1 MKFGSIF
8 SRFARD
14 NDASRTQGSA
24 ARLARR
30 KRMRGQGVT
39 AAVES
44 LEDRRLLAFQYVGFT
59 HTNDTPHNKD
69 QAYMYNFEIF
79 NDKTNPSDSAT
90 MYVRNVA
97 LTNELQF
104 DSGTSFSALPFY
116 GSGTGFTNW
125 GTQLPPVGGNPGAN
139 FVGPIALA
147 RQATVGPVMWNAD
160 ASAPGELFHL
170 SKLRVFAAPGTVD
183 PTFILNVGDSMPLA
197 IEVDFS
203 QAVGKS
209 TIIIRSDASEA
220 YPAAAPVNLLPDNGG
235 GYSLLASEVY
245 VQAPMTSRFEN
256 HANILAADKLVRIE
270 NNFTGPLFGR
280 VANGNFQVIAGASID
295 GVSGRSVEIFTG
307 AGVPPNYGPFFQY
320 GYGGNGGDILID
332 GQIKN
337 TGYVNLQTNSVNP
350 RNILTGPSGLISGS
364 ASITLNN
371 AGADGGTINVRTA
384 NFSQHNIFAGSN
396 SGPAADIAINVNQVQ
411 GNLTI
416 NALPASRATIAL
428 TASEP
433 GRQVI
438 TNSNFDT
445 IGGLSL
451 AASTLNINRP
461 ISTEKGD
468 LTLTGN
474 SVTIG
479 SNVSA
484 GTVGVGNLNV
494 TATAGDIA
502 VTSAAVVKASG
513 DSINLTASGNIASQA
528 RLEATNLKLTAG
540 GSINTLTR
548 ADTVT
553 ATSGGSMTL
562 ADDDAITLTNLA
574 TTGNGSITVTAK
586 GLLDAVNVV
595 TAGTGDIS
603 LTTSAAGLI
612 ARDLKTTNGTIRL
625 RAQDGD
631 INAVGDVFVNDAN
644 PASPTQDFILTA
656 DNGNVIM
663 SPDATFTVA
672 DQLSFSAPLGRVLT
686 PGKITGVTVTN
697 PGSGYVTPPTVTFS
711 AGSGAVVTPT
721 AGDGKV
727 TFVKVLSGGSGY
739 VTAPQVVFDNAG
751 TGGSGVVATAQ
762 LTAGVVTGIT
772 ISNGGLNYKTAPKI
786 SFVGGG
792 GSGADA
798 VASVN
803 GLTALAVTNG
813 GAGYQVPPAVVIS
826 SGDGGSTGTVTVN
839 AQGAIQSINVAQGGT
854 AFTAPPAVQIT
865 DSSGSGFGASAVA
878 NLTGG
883 VTNGA
888 VATGGSKYPGSTT
901 TTVTGTGT
909 GATGQALLGLTN
921 ASLGAISNTDSG
933 YVPGDL
939 LTVVA
944 GTGAQIKVTA
954 VNGSGGVTAVAV
966 VEGGLNYLPGDV
978 LYLSDATL
986 GAQGLR
992 LTVKTVSTGGVITA
1006 FEPVITAAGSGFNT
1020 TSTLRH
1026 VGGTGGVLRVDGTT
1040 IINFIQVI
1048 DGGFGYTTAPTVT
1061 ISGVDG
1067 LGSGATAT
1075 AYLIGSKVGYVVV
1088 TNPGSGYTHGATV
1101 KFTGGNPL
1109 PGFEALGTV
1118 FTSTNVTG
1126 LSVDRPGS
1134 GYTTRP
1140 TGVTGGSGSGMQVA
1154 FNDQNYTVV
1163 GYRAIE
1169 SGTNYTGTP
1178 TVSLSSPNAGGTTA
1192 AITAGVEQVVG
1203 SITVTNPGTAYNP
1216 ATTTISLV
1224 PVASGGGAT
1233 ASPVTVNGIGAIT
1246 RVNLA
1251 TPGKGY
1257 VAPPT
1262 VSIVDRSGSGSGAV
1276 ATATTALGVTGIT
1289 FSSAGVGYNSAPTV
1303 TIAGVGGVGSGAE
1316 AVATI
1321 TNGFVTGITITKPG
1335 SGYVNGATVSFTGG
1349 GASQQAAAT
1358 ATTSFVV
1365 TGVTITSSGSGYNP
1379 STTDVILNPVGSGAT
1394 GVANMS
1400 GGAVTSIRITDNGS
1414 GFSSTTPPTVTLIP
1428 FGSGALATSTLSG
1441 GSVNG
1446 VTVTNPGVNYAVP
1459 PVVTFSPA
1467 PGGGTTATGVATVG
1481 NVAQLSAKR
1490 LDWTALEQPL
1500 DALLAQFSIAGIT
1513 LTGAGD
1519 LTINRPSSDLTLD
1532 KAVTKDGSVFVTAQK
1547 LTVNG
1552 PITAG
1557 DFNSTRTE
1565 TVSLVATGSDLIINS
1580 PVTAPAAVSLQ
1591 ADAGSIIGAPSGLV
1605 TTKNLAISALNSAT
1619 VTTKVET
1626 VSGRVNGAGAA
1637 ITINESDDL
1646 VVGTPTK
1653 SLSANNGSITVNAGG
1668 AISVYVADAGPN
1680 GSVTLAAG
1688 SNLTEAVVG
1697 NGAEVIAASANLS
1710 SKSGRVDLDTQV
1722 TSLSAS
1728 AIASTIDIDNI
1739 GTLPLTL
1746 QNVSAANNV
1755 RITTTSA
1762 MTVKSVSSSANNV
1775 TLTTLTPLGT
1785 TATNSIFVD
1794 TVSAPKGVVTLTATG
1809 DVLSSDPTGTA
1820 PNVLATTA
1828 RVSAVSKA
1836 DGIISLRTAIGTL
1849 GAQANGD
1856 ITISELDSITLGE
1869 PTGPAGFQS
1878 VLSTTGNVKVTA
1890 GGTISAT
1897 DVQATASKMG
1907 VTLTSTGGGVQ
1918 LGSVVTNVLNGLVTV
1933 TANQSITDG
1942 DTKLDVTAKNLVIT
1956 SQTGSIGAVDDPI
1969 ELSVAT
1975 VTASAPGSIYFGND
1989 QALSITSITGG
2000 TVGISANGGITQT
2013 GVINAASLA
2022 VTGNGAAIVLDS
2034 QANTLGAFGATN
2046 PASANGP
2053 GSVVVKDTSGSL
2065 DMLKSDVGSMVIT
2078 AAGPVTQSGA
2088 IRAPRLTVQGNFK
2101 DAISLDTQPN
2111 AIGTF
2116 AASNGSGGVGIKDAE
2131 GALDIAFIQGGPVN
2145 IVVGGPLTQSGFINA
2160 TALTVTGNGSAITLD
2175 TQTNKVDSFGAVNPS
2190 GSVVFQDASGG
2201 LVLTKS
2207 NAALLWIKAAGAV
2220 TQSAPIVASN
2230 LTVQGTGVD
2239 PITLDT
2245 QDNELGSVAIANGL
2259 VAPVSIK
2266 DTIGDLNVA
2275 FIDGGPVTIT
2285 VAGGL
2290 TQSSAIQST
2299 DLIVNGAGNGPIT
2312 LTNAGNKA
2320 NTFKASNGTAD
2331 ITYNDSAGD
2340 LVLAGLDGGKL
2351 AITAVGDITQTAP
2364 LTGSTLNAVSTT
2376 GGVKLTNQ
2384 LNDVDTVT
2392 GTALKD
2398 FVYTNFGTFAA
2409 GPITASG
2416 TNSNIVL
2423 SSVAGDVNVVGNLT
2437 ATNLVTL
2444 DATNGTFVLVPPSV
2458 ISAQVLS
2465 YNTLTPPTYNP
2476 ANVPDTIAVDGNLT
2490 INKPGQAVTFGN
2502 FASTGTIKIT
2512 ADSITVNGPLV
2523 TTGTKQLI
2531 QLTALTGAVTFVG
2544 TGSAENAPALGG
2556 TTSVT
2561 AAGAITGGT
2570 TDPLSGETLT
2580 LSSGAAITLPGV
2592 LSAKT
2597 LTATS
2602 TGGAIAL
2609 ANAKNDFDTASVT
2622 NGTRAVTLTDVD
2634 DLSIAG
2640 ITGGAVVLSVGDHLT
2655 QTGAIVA
2662 TSLTATSTT
2671 KNFGNM
2677 ILFNANNDVGTL
2689 TIDNGPRVV
2698 NFTDKNGVIIG
2709 GMKAGDLTLS
2719 TAGEMT
2725 QTGPIVVTGPTTI
2738 TNTAGAIT
2746 LANNGNDFTSL
2757 KVSNGTRNVT
2767 IVDKNDIAIAGVT
2780 AGQFTLATVGAV
2792 TQTAPIT
2799 ASGIAVATVAGAV
2812 TLTNAGNDVSSLQ
2825 ITSGTQPASYTD
2837 KNAVGLSTIAAG
2849 AFTLRAGGAI
2859 TQTQAATTSSFD
2871 VATTLGGVTLGN
2883 TGNSLGT
2890 LSANLSAAGAPLT
2903 VVNNGLLKIAQV
2915 STQGQISISTLN
2927 GGNVNIGP
2935 AGTPAP
2941 TIQTPSTIN
2950 FSGVTGGIVMANGGT
2965 MVAPGGVTV
2974 PTGKKIQWTLTSSAN
2989 SGTGSLRDTLQS
3001 INSLKAP
3008 AQVTYSAP
3016 ATINLSSALPTVT
3029 VPLSVVGKGN
3039 LTLNGSAA
3047 GAGANG
3053 LAFSSTAKGSAV
3065 SGVTFQN
3072 FGGAGLNLTDAAGTT
3087 VSAISVSNSA
3097 IGLRATGALASTV
3110 ITGSTFIGNVQGA
3123 YLAGTGITFGLAG
3136 QGNVLTGNASTT
3148 AGIYITGVST
3158 GTIVQG
3164 NAVSQAANGISIN
3177 SATGVTVGGA
3187 AAGQFNTVAYAT
3199 TGVFATGAC
3208 SGSSVIKTAF
3218 GANVTTKYNTA
3229 GARGLNVV
3237 Q

>member
-8 SRFARD
+8 SRFARN

-30 KRMRGQGVT
+30 KRMRGQDVV

-59 HTNDTPHNKD
+59 HTNDGPHNKD

-97 LTNELQF
+97 NSNELQF
-104 DSGTSFSALPFY
+104 DTGTTFSGLPYFST
-116 GSGTGFTNW
+116 GTQFHNW
-125 GTQLPPVGGNPGAN
+125 GTSLPSVGGIPSQNW
-139 FVGPIALA
+139 VGPISLA
-147 RQATVGPVMWNAD
+147 RQATVQATWNNTD
-160 ASAPGELFHL
+160 QPEPFHL
-170 SKLRVFAAPGTVD
+170 AKLRVSAAPGTVD

-197 IEVDFS
+197 MEIDFS
-203 QAVGKS
+203 QAVGTGK
-209 TIIIRSDASEA
+209 IIIRSNAAEA
-220 YPAAAPVNLLPDNGG
+220 YPDAAPVQLLPNGG
-235 GYSLLASEVY
+235 GGYNLLGTQIF
-245 VQAPMTSRFEN
+245 VQATMTSKHGN
-256 HANILAADKLVRIE
+256 TLAAESLVQIE
-270 NNFTGPLFGR
+270 NQITGPMNGR
-280 VANGNFQVIAGASID
+280 VANGDFKVIAGASIAANGG
-295 GVSGRSVEIFTG
+295 GVQIFTG
-307 AGVPPNYGPFFQY
+307 GGVPQNSTPYQTY
-320 GYGGNGGDILID
+320 GYGANGGDILID
-332 GQIKN
+332 GQIAGTN
-337 TGYVNLQTNSVNP
+337 FVNLQVNSTNP
-350 RNILTGPSGLISGS
+350 HNILTGASGLISGS
-364 ASITLNN
+364 QSITLNN
-371 AGADGGTINVRTA
+371 AAADGGTINVRTA
-384 NFSQHNIFAGSN
+384 GFAQHNIFAGTN
-396 SGPAADIAINVNQVQ
+396 VGPAADIAINIDQTQ
-411 GNLTI
+411 GDLTI
-416 NALPASRATIAL
+416 NALPASKATISL
-428 TASEP
+428 KASEP

-461 ISTEKGD
+461 ISTQKGD

-484 GTVGVGNLNV
+484 GTVGIGNLNV

-548 ADTVT
+548 TDAVT
-553 ATSGGSMTL
+553 AKAGGSIVL
-562 ADDDAITLTNLA
+562 ADDDAITLTDLA
-574 TTGNGSITVTAK
+574 TAGNGSITVTAK

-612 ARDLKTTNGTIRL
+612 ARDLTTSNGTIRL

-644 PASPTQDFILTA
+644 PANPTQDFILTA
-656 DNGNVIM
+656 DTGNVIM

-697 PGSGYVTPPTVTFS
+697 PGSGYVSPPTVSFS
-711 AGSGAVVTPT
+711 AGSGAQVTPT

-727 TFVKVLSGGSGY
+727 TFVKVLSGGAGY

-762 LTAGVVTGIT
+762 VSAGKVTGIT
-772 ISNGGLNYKTAPKI
+772 ISNGGVNYKTAPKI

-798 VASVN
+798 VASVS
-803 GLTALAVTNG
+803 GLTALSVTNG
-813 GAGYQVPPAVVIS
+813 GSGYQVPPAVVIS
-826 SGDGGSTGTVTVN
+826 SGDGAATGAVSVN
-839 AQGAIQSINVAQGGT
+839 ATGAIQGINVAQGGT
-854 AFTAPPAVQIT
+854 AYTAAPLVQIT

-883 VTNGA
+883 VTNGL
-888 VATGGSKYPGSTT
+888 VTSGGSKYPGSTT
-901 TTVTGTGT
+901 ATLSGGGGS
-909 GATGQALLGLTN
+909 GATAQPLLGLTN
-921 ASLGAISNTDSG
+921 GSLGTISNTNSG

-944 GTGAQIKVTA
+944 GTGAEVKVTGIS
-954 VNGSGGVTAVAV
+954 GSGVVTGLAV
-966 VEGGLNYLPGDV
+966 VRGGGNYLPGDR

-986 GAQGLR
+986 GATGL
-992 LTVKTVSTGGVITA
+992 VANVDTVSTDGVITA
-1006 FEPVITAAGSGFNT
+1006 VSVVSGGTGFNT
-1020 TSTLRH
+1020 SSTLNH
-1026 VGGTGGVLRVDGTT
+1026 VGGQGGILRVDGDT
-1040 IINFIQVI
+1040 IVNFVRLDYDGFYTSAPTATI
-1048 DGGFGYTTAPTVT
+1048 DGVNGH
-1061 ISGVDG
+1061 
-1067 LGSGATAT
+1067 GSGATAQVIWDST
-1075 AYLIGSKVGYVVV
+1075 LLRVLGVRV
-1088 TNPGSGYTHGATV
+1088 TNGGTGYTQGATIT
-1101 KFTGGNPL
+1101 FSGG
-1109 PGFEALGTV
+1109 GSFAIQARGTV
-1118 FTSTNVTG
+1118 YTATNVTG
-1126 LSVDRPGS
+1126 VTLFDPGS

-1203 SITVTNPGTAYNP
+1203 SITVGNRGTAYNP

-1233 ASPVTVNGIGAIT
+1233 AAPVTVNGIGAIT

-1289 FSSAGVGYNSAPTV
+1289 FSSAGFGYSSAPTV
-1303 TIAGVGGVGSGAE
+1303 TIAGVGGAGSGAE

-1365 TGVTITSSGSGYNP
+1365 TGVTVTSSGSGYNP

-1400 GGAVTSIRITDNGS
+1400 GGVVTSIRITDNGS
-1414 GFSSTTPPTVTLIP
+1414 GYSSTTPPTISLIP

-1481 NVAQLSAKR
+1481 GVAQLSAKR

-1580 PVTAPAAVSLQ
+1580 PVTAPAAVTLQ
-1591 ADAGSIIGAPSGLV
+1591 ADAGSIIGAPAGLV
-1605 TTKNLAISALNSAT
+1605 TTKNLAISALNGAT

-1646 VVGTPTK
+1646 VVGTPTT

-1668 AISVYVADAGPN
+1668 AMSVYVADAGPN

-1746 QNVSAANNV
+1746 QNVAAANNV
-1755 RITTTSA
+1755 RITTSSA
-1762 MTVKSVSSSANNV
+1762 MTAKSVSSSANNV

-1856 ITISELDSITLGE
+1856 ITIVELDSITLGE
-1869 PTGPAGFQS
+1869 PTGPTGFQS
-1878 VLSTTGNVKVTA
+1878 VLSTAGNVKVTA

-1897 DVQATASKMG
+1897 DVQATTSKMG
-1907 VTLTSTGGGVQ
+1907 ITLTSTGGGVQ

-1969 ELSVAT
+1969 ELHVAT

-2065 DMLKSDVGSMVIT
+2065 DMLTSDVGSMVIT

-2145 IVVGGPLTQSGFINA
+2145 IVAGGPLTQSGFINA
-2160 TALTVTGNGSAITLD
+2160 TALTVTGNGSPITLD
-2175 TQTNKVDSFGAVNPS
+2175 TQTNKVDSFGAVNPG

-2207 NAALLWIKAAGAV
+2207 NAGLLWIKAAGAV
-2220 TQSAPIVASN
+2220 TQSAPIAAAN

-2266 DTIGDLNVA
+2266 DTVGDLNVA
-2275 FIDGGPVTIT
+2275 FIDGGPVTLT

-2290 TQSSAIQST
+2290 FQSGYIHAT
-2299 DLIVNGAGNGPIT
+2299 DLVVNGAGNGPIA
-2312 LTNAGNKA
+2312 LTNAGNTA

-2465 YNTLTPPTYNP
+2465 YNTLTTPTYNP

-2523 TTGTKQLI
+2523 TTGTKQSI

-2544 TGSAENAPALGG
+2544 TGSAENAPVLGG

-2812 TLTNAGNDVSSLQ
+2812 TLTNAGNDVGSLQ

-2837 KNAVGLSTIAAG
+2837 KNAVSLSTIAAG

-2883 TGNSLGT
+2883 AGNSLGT

-2915 STQGQISISTLN
+2915 STQGQIAISTLN

-2941 TIQTPSTIN
+2941 TLQTPSTVN

-2989 SGTGSLRDTLQS
+2989 SGAGSLRDTLQS

-3008 AQVTYSAP
+3008 AQITYNAP
-3016 ATINLSSALPTVT
+3016 ATINLTSALPTVA

-3047 GAGANG
+3047 GAGVNG

-3164 NAVSQAANGISIN
+3164 NAVSQATSGISIV
-3177 SATGVTVGGA
+3177 SATGATVGGTG
-3187 AAGQFNTVAYAT
+3187 AGQFNSVAYAT
-3199 TGVFATGAC
+3199 NGVFGTGTC
-3208 SGSSVIKTAF
+3208 TSSSVIKTAF
-3218 GANVTTKYNTA
+3218 GANVTKTYNTA

-3237 Q
+3237 P

>member
-8 SRFARD
+8 NRFARD
-14 NDASRTQGSA
+14 LDASRTAGRA

-30 KRMRGQGVT
+30 KRLRGQDVV

-79 NDKTNPSDSAT
+79 NDKANPSDSAT

-97 LTNELQF
+97 NTNELQF
-104 DSGTSFSALPFY
+104 DTGTTFSGLPYFN
-116 GSGTGFTNW
+116 T
-125 GTQLPPVGGNPGAN
+125 GTQLPFHNWGTSLPSVGGIPSQNW
-139 FVGPIALA
+139 VGPISLA
-147 RQATVGPVMWNAD
+147 RQATVSATWNNTD
-160 ASAPGELFHL
+160 APEPFHL
-170 SKLRVFAAPGTVD
+170 SKIRVTAAPGTVD

-197 IEVDFS
+197 MEIDFS
-203 QAVGKS
+203 QAIGIG
-209 TIIIRSDASEA
+209 TIIIRSNAAEA
-220 YPAAAPVNLLPDNGG
+220 YSDAAPVGLLPNGGG
-235 GYSLLASEVY
+235 GYSLLSTEIY
-245 VQAPMTSRFEN
+245 VQATMTSKHQN
-256 HANILAADKLVRIE
+256 LLAAEHFVQIE
-270 NNFTGPLFGR
+270 NQISGPFFGR
-280 VANGNFQVIAGASID
+280 VADGDFKVIAGASIVANG
-295 GVSGRSVEIFTG
+295 GVQIITG
-307 AGVPPNYGPFFQY
+307 GGVPQNSFSYQTY
-320 GYGGNGGDILID
+320 GYGANGGDILID
-332 GQIKN
+332 GQITN
-337 TGYVNLQTNSVNP
+337 ASFVNLQVNSTNP
-350 RNILTGPSGLISGS
+350 HNILTGASGLISGS
-364 ASITLNN
+364 QSITLNN
-371 AGADGGTINVRTA
+371 AAADGGTINVRTA
-384 NFSQHNIFAGSN
+384 GFAQHNIFAGTN
-396 SGPAADIAINVNQVQ
+396 VGPAADIAINVIQRQ
-411 GNLTI
+411 GDLTI
-416 NALPASRATIAL
+416 NALPASKATISL
-428 TASEP
+428 TASESD
-433 GRQVI
+433 RQVI

-484 GTVGVGNLNV
+484 GTTGIGNLNV

-502 VTSAAVVKASG
+502 VTSAAVVKAAG
-513 DSINLTASGNIASQA
+513 DSINLTASGNILSQA
-528 RLEATNLKLTAG
+528 RLEATNLKLAAG

-548 ADTVT
+548 TDTVT
-553 ATSGGSMTL
+553 ATSGGPITL
-562 ADDDAITLTNLA
+562 TDDDAIVLTNLA

-586 GLLDAVNVV
+586 GLLDAVNVA
-595 TAGTGDIS
+595 TAGSGDIT

-644 PASPTQDFILTA
+644 PANPTQDFILTA

-697 PGSGYVTPPTVTFS
+697 PGSGYVSPPAVTFS

-762 LTAGVVTGIT
+762 ISAGRVTGIT
-772 ISNGGLNYKTAPKI
+772 ISNGGVNYKIAPKI

-798 VASVN
+798 VASVS
-803 GLTALAVTNG
+803 GLTALSVTSG
-813 GAGYQVPPAVVIS
+813 GSGYQVPPTVVIS
-826 SGDGGSTGTVTVN
+826 SGDGGATGAVSVNST
-839 AQGAIQSINVAQGGT
+839 GAIQGINVAQGGT
-854 AFTAPPAVQIT
+854 AYTAAPLVQIT

-883 VTNGA
+883 VTNGL
-888 VATGGSKYPGSTT
+888 VTSGGSKYPGSTT
-901 TTVTGTGT
+901 ATLSGGGGT
-909 GATGQALLGLTN
+909 GATAQPLLGLTN
-921 ASLGAISNTDSG
+921 GSLGTISNTNSG

-944 GTGAQIKVTA
+944 GTGAEVKVT
-954 VNGSGGVTAVAV
+954 GTSGAGIVTGLAV
-966 VEGGLNYLPGDV
+966 VRGGSNYLPGDR

-986 GAQGLR
+986 GATGL
-992 LTVKTVSTGGVITA
+992 VANVDTVSTDGVITA
-1006 FEPVITAAGSGFNT
+1006 VSVVSGGTGFNT
-1020 TSTLRH
+1020 TSTLNH
-1026 VGGTGGVLRVDGTT
+1026 VGGQGGILRVDGDT
-1040 IINFIQVI
+1040 VVRLVRM
-1048 DGGFGYTTAPTVT
+1048 DYSGFYTSAPTAT
-1061 ISGVDG
+1061 ITGVNG
-1067 LGSGATAT
+1067 LGSGATVQVLWDST
-1075 AYLIGSKVGYVVV
+1075 LLQVLGVRVL
-1088 TNPGSGYTHGATV
+1088 TTGSGYSQGATIT
-1101 KFTGGNPL
+1101 FSGGGAPT
-1109 PGFEALGTV
+1109 PGFQARATV
-1118 FTSTNVTG
+1118 YTSTNVTG
-1126 LSVDRPGS
+1126 VTVFDPGS

-1140 TGVTGGSGSGMQVA
+1140 TGVTGGSGNAMQVA

-1169 SGTNYTGTP
+1169 SGKDYFAAP
-1178 TVSLSSPNAGGTTA
+1178 TVSLSPPNASGTTA
-1192 AITAGVEQVVG
+1192 SITASVEQVVG
-1203 SITVTNPGTAYNP
+1203 SISITNPGAAYNP
-1216 ATTTISLV
+1216 ATTTIALV

-1233 ASPVTVNGIGAIT
+1233 AAPVTVNGIGAIT
-1246 RVNLA
+1246 RINLA

-1289 FSSAGVGYNSAPTV
+1289 FSSAGVGYSSTPTV

-1316 AVATI
+1316 AIATI

-1365 TGVTITSSGSGYNP
+1365 TGVTLTSSGSGYNP

-1428 FGSGALATSTLSG
+1428 FGSGALATSTILG

-1481 NVAQLSAKR
+1481 GVAQLSAKR

-1500 DALLAQFSIAGIT
+1500 DALLAQFSIVGIT

-1565 TVSLVATGSDLIINS
+1565 TVSLTATGSDLIINS
-1580 PVTAPAAVSLQ
+1580 PVTAPAAVTLQ
-1591 ADAGSIIGAPSGLV
+1591 ADAGSIIGAPAGLV
-1605 TTKNLAISALNSAT
+1605 TTKNLAISALNGAT

-1626 VSGRVNGAGAA
+1626 VSGRVSGAGAA

-1646 VVGTPTK
+1646 VVGTPTT

-1668 AISVYVADAGPN
+1668 AMSVYVADAGPN

-1697 NGAEVIAASANLS
+1697 SGAEVIAASANLS

-1728 AIASTIDIDNI
+1728 APSSTIDIDNI

-1746 QNVSAANNV
+1746 QNVTAANNV
-1755 RITTTSA
+1755 RVTTTSA
-1762 MTVKSVSSSANNV
+1762 MTVKSVSSTANNV
-1775 TLTTLTPLGT
+1775 NLTTLTPLGT
-1785 TATNSIFVD
+1785 TATNTIFVD

-1809 DVLSSDPTGTA
+1809 DVLSADPAGTA

-1828 RVSAVSKA
+1828 RVSAISKA
-1836 DGIISLRTAIGTL
+1836 DGIINLRTAIGTL

-1856 ITISELDSITLGE
+1856 ITISEIDSITLGE
-1869 PTGPAGFQS
+1869 PTGPVGFQS
-1878 VLSTTGNVKVTA
+1878 VLSSAGNVKVTA
-1890 GGTISAT
+1890 GSTISAT

-1907 VTLTSTGGGVQ
+1907 ITLTSTGGGVQ
-1918 LGSVVTNVLNGLVTV
+1918 LGSVVTSVLNGLVTV
-1933 TANQSITDG
+1933 TANKSITDG
-1942 DTKLDVTAKNLVIT
+1942 DTKLDVTAKNVVLT

-1975 VTASAPGSIYFGND
+1975 VTAFAPGSIYFGND
-1989 QALSITSITGG
+1989 QALSIGSINGG
-2000 TVGISANGGITQT
+2000 TVGISANGGITQS
-2013 GVINAASLA
+2013 GVIDAVSLA
-2022 VTGNGAAIVLDS
+2022 VTGNGAAVVLDS
-2034 QANTLGAFGATN
+2034 QANKLGAFGATN
-2046 PASANGP
+2046 LPSPNGP

-2065 DMLKSDVGSMVIT
+2065 DMLASNVGSMVIT

-2088 IRAPRLTVQGNFK
+2088 IRAPRLTVQGNLK
-2101 DAISLDTQPN
+2101 DTIALDTQPN

-2131 GALDIAFIQGGPVN
+2131 GSLDIAFIQGGPVN
-2145 IVVGGPLTQSGFINA
+2145 IVVDGPLTQSGFINA
-2160 TALTVTGNGSAITLD
+2160 TALTVTGNGAAITLD

-2190 GSVVFQDASGG
+2190 GSVVFQDATGG

-2207 NAALLWIKAAGAV
+2207 NASLLWIKAAGAV
-2220 TQSAPIVASN
+2220 TQSAPIAAAN

-2266 DTIGDLNVA
+2266 DTIGDLNIA
-2275 FIDGGPVTIT
+2275 FLDGGPVTLT

-2290 TQSSAIQST
+2290 TQSGAIQST

-2331 ITYNDSAGD
+2331 ITFNDSAGN

-2364 LTGSTLNAVSTT
+2364 LTGTSLNAVSTT
-2376 GGVKLTNQ
+2376 GGVRLTDG

-2392 GTALKD
+2392 GSTLKD

-2423 SSVAGDVNVVGNLT
+2423 SSVVGNVNVVGDLT

-2444 DATNGTFVLVPPSV
+2444 DATNGTFVLVPPAV

-2465 YNTLTPPTYNP
+2465 YNTLTTPTYN
-2476 ANVPDTIAVDGNLT
+2476 AADVPDTIAVDGNLT

-2523 TTGTKQLI
+2523 TTGTKQSI
-2531 QLTALTGAVTFVG
+2531 DLTALTGGVTFVG

-2570 TDPLSGETLT
+2570 TNPLSGETLT
-2580 LSSGAAITLPGV
+2580 LSSGGAITLPGV
-2592 LSAKT
+2592 LTAKT

-2609 ANAKNDFDTASVT
+2609 ANAKNDFDTVTVT
-2622 NGTRAVTLTDVD
+2622 NGTQAVTLTDVD
-2634 DLSIAG
+2634 DLAIAG
-2640 ITGGAVVLSVGDHLT
+2640 ITGGAVALTVGDHLT
-2655 QTGAIVA
+2655 QSGAIVA
-2662 TSLTATSTT
+2662 TSLTANSTT

-2698 NFTDKNGVIIG
+2698 YFTDKNGVVIG

-2719 TAGEMT
+2719 TAGAMT

-2746 LANNGNDFTSL
+2746 LANSGNDFTSL

-2767 IVDKNDIAIAGVT
+2767 VVDKNDIAIAGVT

-2792 TQTAPIT
+2792 SQTAPIT
-2799 ASGIAVATVAGAV
+2799 ASGLAVATHAGAV
-2812 TLTNAGNDVSSLQ
+2812 TLTNAGNDVGSLQ
-2825 ITSGTQPASYTD
+2825 ITSGTSGTQPASYTD
-2837 KNAVGLSTIAAG
+2837 KTGVSLSTIAAG
-2849 AFTLRAGGAI
+2849 AFTLRASGAV
-2859 TQTQAATTSSFD
+2859 TQTQAATTTSFT
-2871 VATTLGGVTLGN
+2871 VIMPVGGVTLGN

-2890 LSANLSAAGAPLT
+2890 LSANLTAAGAPLT
-2903 VVNNGLLKIAQV
+2903 VVNNGILKIAQV
-2915 STQGQISISTLN
+2915 STQGQITISTLN

-2941 TIQTPSTIN
+2941 TLQTTSTVN
-2950 FSGVTGGIVMANGGT
+2950 FTGVSGGIVMANGGT

-2974 PTGKKIQWTLTSSAN
+2974 PTGKKIQWILTSSAN
-2989 SGTGSLRDTLQS
+2989 SGAGSLRDTLQS

-3008 AQVTYSAP
+3008 SQVTYNAP
-3016 ATINLSSALPTVT
+3016 ATINLASPLPTVT
-3029 VPLSVVGKGN
+3029 VPLAVIGKSQ

-3047 GAGANG
+3047 GANANG
-3053 LAFSSTAKGSAV
+3053 LSFSNTAANS
-3065 SGVTFQN
+3065 SINGVTFQN
-3072 FGGAGLNLTDAAGTT
+3072 FSGAGLNLTAAAGTT
-3087 VSAISVSNSA
+3087 VTAINVSNSA

-3110 ITGSTFIGNVQGA
+3110 ITSSTFIGNIQGA
-3123 YLAGTGITFGLAG
+3123 FLSGTGITFGIAG

-3148 AGIYITGVST
+3148 AGIYITGTST
-3158 GTIVQG
+3158 GTTVRG
-3164 NAVSQAANGISIN
+3164 NAVSQATSGISIV
-3177 SATGVTVGGA
+3177 SATGATIGGTGS
-3187 AAGQFNTVAYAT
+3187 GQFNSVAFAT
-3199 TGVFATGAC
+3199 NGVFGTGTC
-3208 SGSSVIKTAF
+3208 TGSSVIKTAF
-3218 GANVTTKYNTA
+3218 GSNVTTKYNTS
-3229 GARGLNVV
+3229 GARGLTIV

>member
-8 SRFARD
+8 NRFSRD
-14 NDASRTQGSA
+14 LDASRTQGSA

-30 KRMRGQGVT
+30 KRLRRQDVV

-59 HTNDTPHNKD
+59 HTNDGPHNKD
-69 QAYMYNFEIF
+69 QAYMYDFEIF

-97 LTNELQF
+97 NTNELQF
-104 DSGTSFSALPFY
+104 DTGTTFSGLPNF
-116 GSGTGFTNW
+116 GSGTTFHNW
-125 GTQLPPVGGNPGAN
+125 GTSLPAVGGIPSQNW
-139 FVGPIALA
+139 VGPISLA
-147 RQATVGPVMWNAD
+147 RQATVSATWNKTD
-160 ASAPGELFHL
+160 QPEPFHL
-170 SKLRVFAAPGTVD
+170 SKIRVTAAPGTVD

-197 IEVDFS
+197 MEIDFS
-203 QAVGKS
+203 QAIGIGK
-209 TIIIRSDASEA
+209 IIIRSNAAEA
-220 YPAAAPVNLLPDNGG
+220 YPDAAPVGLLPNGG
-235 GYSLLASEVY
+235 GGYNLLSTEIY
-245 VQAPMTSRFEN
+245 VQATMTSKHQN
-256 HANILAADKLVRIE
+256 LLAAEHLVQIE
-270 NNFTGPLFGR
+270 NQISGPFFGR
-280 VANGNFQVIAGASID
+280 VADGDFKVIAGASIVAN
-295 GVSGRSVEIFTG
+295 GGIEIITG
-307 AGVPPNYGPFFQY
+307 GGVPQNSISYQTY
-320 GYGGNGGDILID
+320 GYGANGGDILID
-332 GQIKN
+332 GQIIN
-337 TGYVNLQTNSVNP
+337 ASFVNLQVNSTNP
-350 RNILTGPSGLISGS
+350 HNILTGASGLISGS
-364 ASITLNN
+364 QSITLNN
-371 AGADGGTINVRTA
+371 AAADGGTINVRTA
-384 NFSQHNIFAGSN
+384 GFAQHNIFAGTN
-396 SGPAADIAINVNQVQ
+396 VGPAADIAINVNQIQ
-411 GNLTI
+411 GDLTI
-416 NALPASRATIAL
+416 NALPASKATISL
-428 TASEP
+428 TASES

-484 GTVGVGNLNV
+484 GTTGIGNLNV
-494 TATAGDIA
+494 IATAGDIA

-528 RLEATNLKLTAG
+528 RLEATNLKLAAG

-548 ADTVT
+548 TDTVT
-553 ATSGGSMTL
+553 ATSGGPITL
-562 ADDDAITLTNLA
+562 TDDDAITLTNLA

-586 GLLDAVNVV
+586 GLLDAVNVA
-595 TAGTGDIS
+595 TAGSGDIT

-644 PASPTQDFILTA
+644 PANPTQDFILTA

-697 PGSGYVTPPTVTFS
+697 PGSGYVSPPAVTFS

-762 LTAGVVTGIT
+762 VSAGKVTGIT
-772 ISNGGLNYKTAPKI
+772 ISNGGVNYKIAPTI

-798 VASVN
+798 VASVS
-803 GLTALAVTNG
+803 GLTALSVTTG
-813 GAGYQVPPAVVIS
+813 GSGYQVPPTVVIS
-826 SGDGGSTGTVTVN
+826 SGDGGVTGAVSVN
-839 AQGAIQSINVAQGGT
+839 ATGAIQGINVAQGGT
-854 AFTAPPAVQIT
+854 AYTAAPLVQIT

-883 VTNGA
+883 VTNGL
-888 VATGGSKYPGSTT
+888 VTSGGSKYPGSTT
-901 TTVTGTGT
+901 ATLSGGGGT
-909 GATGQALLGLTN
+909 GATAQPLLGLTN
-921 ASLGAISNTDSG
+921 GSLGTISNTNSG

-944 GTGAQIKVTA
+944 GTGAEVKVT
-954 VNGSGGVTAVAV
+954 GISGAGIVTGLAV
-966 VEGGLNYLPGDV
+966 VRGGGNYLPGDR
-978 LYLSDATL
+978 LYLSDTTL
-986 GAQGLR
+986 GATGL
-992 LTVKTVSTGGVITA
+992 VANVDTVSTDGVITA
-1006 FEPVITAAGSGFNT
+1006 VSVVSGGTGFNT
-1020 TSTLRH
+1020 TSTLNH
-1026 VGGTGGVLRVDGTT
+1026 AGGQGGILRVEGDTVVK
-1040 IINFIQVI
+1040 FVRM
-1048 DGGFGYTTAPTVT
+1048 DYYGFYTSAPTAT
-1061 ISGVDG
+1061 ISGVNG
-1067 LGSGATAT
+1067 LGSGATVQVLWDST
-1075 AYLIGSKVGYVVV
+1075 LLQVLGVRVL
-1088 TNPGSGYTHGATV
+1088 TTGSGYSQGATIT
-1101 KFTGGNPL
+1101 FSGGGALN
-1109 PGFEALGTV
+1109 PGFQARATV
-1118 FTSTNVTG
+1118 YTSTNVTG
-1126 LSVDRPGS
+1126 VTVFDPGS

-1140 TGVTGGSGSGMQVA
+1140 TGVTGGSGNAMQVA
-1154 FNDQNYTVV
+1154 FNDQNYSVV

-1169 SGTNYTGTP
+1169 SGKDYSGAP

-1203 SITVTNPGTAYNP
+1203 SITITNPGTAYNP
-1216 ATTTISLV
+1216 ATTTIALV

-1233 ASPVTVNGIGAIT
+1233 AAPVTVNGIGAIS
-1246 RVNLA
+1246 RINLA
-1251 TPGKGY
+1251 APGKGY

-1289 FSSAGVGYNSAPTV
+1289 FSSAGIGYASAPAV
-1303 TIAGVGGVGSGAE
+1303 TIAGVGGLGSGAE
-1316 AVATI
+1316 GFATI

-1358 ATTSFVV
+1358 ATTSYVV
-1365 TGVTITSSGSGYNP
+1365 TGITVTSSGSGYNP
-1379 STTDVILNPVGSGAT
+1379 STTDVTLIPVGTGAT
-1394 GVANMS
+1394 GVANVTA
-1400 GGAVTSIRITDNGS
+1400 GVVTSIRITDNGS
-1414 GFSSTTPPTVTLIP
+1414 GYSSTTPPTVTLIP
-1428 FGSGALATSTLSG
+1428 FGSGALGTSTISA

-1481 NVAQLSAKR
+1481 GVAQLSAKR

-1519 LTINRPSSDLTLD
+1519 LTINRPSSDLTLE

-1547 LTVNG
+1547 LTVTG

-1557 DFNSTRTE
+1557 DFNSSRTE
-1565 TVSLVATGSDLIINS
+1565 TVSLTATGSDLIINA
-1580 PVTAPAAVSLQ
+1580 PVTAPAAVTLQ
-1591 ADAGSIIGAPSGLV
+1591 ADAGSIIGAPAGLV
-1605 TTKNLAISALNSAT
+1605 TTKNLAISALNGAT
-1619 VTTKVET
+1619 VTTKVENVT
-1626 VSGRVNGAGAA
+1626 GRVSGAGAT
-1637 ITINESDDL
+1637 ITINETDDL
-1646 VVGTPTK
+1646 VVGSPTK

-1668 AISVYVADAGPN
+1668 AMSVYVADAGPN

-1697 NGAEVIAASANLS
+1697 AAAEVIAASANLS

-1746 QNVSAANNV
+1746 QSVSAANNV

-1762 MTVKSVSSSANNV
+1762 MTVKSVLSSANNV
-1775 TLTTLTPLGT
+1775 SLTTLTPTGT
-1785 TATNSIFVD
+1785 TATNTIFVD

-1809 DVLSSDPTGTA
+1809 DVLSSDPTGTS

-1828 RVSAVSKA
+1828 RVSAISKA
-1836 DGIISLRTAIGTL
+1836 DGIITLRTAIGTL

-1869 PTGPAGFQS
+1869 PTGPVGFQS
-1878 VLSTTGNVKVTA
+1878 VLSTAGNVRVTA

-1907 VTLTSTGGGVQ
+1907 IILTSTGGGIQ
-1918 LGSVVTNVLNGLVTV
+1918 LGSVVTSALNGLVTV
-1933 TANQSITDG
+1933 TANKSITDG
-1942 DTKLDVTAKNLVIT
+1942 DTKLDVTAKNVVLT
-1956 SQTGSIGAVDDPI
+1956 STTGSIGAVDDPI

-1975 VTASAPGSIYFGND
+1975 VSASAPGSIYFGND
-1989 QALSITSITGG
+1989 QALSIGSITGG

-2013 GVINAASLA
+2013 GVIDVASLA

-2034 QANTLGAFGATN
+2034 QANKLGAFGATN
-2046 PASANGP
+2046 LPSPNGP
-2053 GSVVVKDTSGSL
+2053 GTVVVKDTSGSL
-2065 DMLKSDVGSMVIT
+2065 DILATDVASLVIT

-2088 IRAPRLTVQGNFK
+2088 ISAPKLTITGNGK

-2111 AIGTF
+2111 SIGVFT
-2116 AASNGSGGVGIKDAE
+2116 ASNGTGGVGIKDAV
-2131 GALDIAFIQGGPVN
+2131 GSLDIASIQGGPVN
-2145 IVVGGPLTQSGFINA
+2145 IVVGGPLTQSGGINA
-2160 TALTVTGNGSAITLD
+2160 TALTVTGNGSEIKLD

-2190 GSVVFQDASGG
+2190 GTVIFQDATGG

-2207 NAALLWIKAAGAV
+2207 NAGLLWIKAAGAV
-2220 TQSAPIVASN
+2220 TQSAPIVAAN
-2230 LTVQGTGVD
+2230 LTIQGTAVD

-2245 QDNELGSVAIANGL
+2245 QDNELGTVAIANGL

-2266 DTIGDLNVA
+2266 DTSGDLDVA
-2275 FIDGGPVTIT
+2275 FIDGGPVTLT

-2290 TQSSAIQST
+2290 TQSGYIHAT
-2299 DLIVNGAGNGPIT
+2299 DLVVNGGGSGPIV
-2312 LTNAGNKA
+2312 LTNADNTA
-2320 NTFKASNGTAD
+2320 NTFKATNGTAD
-2331 ITYNDSAGD
+2331 ITYNDSVGN

-2351 AITAVGDITQTAP
+2351 AISAVGTITQTAP
-2364 LTGSTLNAVSTT
+2364 VTGSSLNAVSSA
-2376 GGVKLTNQ
+2376 GGVTLTNG
-2384 LNDVDTVT
+2384 LNDIDTVT
-2392 GTALKD
+2392 GTTVKD

-2416 TNSNIVL
+2416 ANSNIVL
-2423 SSVAGDVNVVGNLT
+2423 TSIAGDINVVDDLT
-2437 ATNLVTL
+2437 ATNLVSL
-2444 DATNGTFVLVPPSV
+2444 NAPNGTFKLQSPAV

-2465 YNTLTPPTYNP
+2465 YSTLTPPSYNP
-2476 ANVPDTIAVDGNLT
+2476 ADVPDTVAIDGNLT

-2502 FASTGTIKIT
+2502 FTSTGTIKIT

-2523 TTGTKQLI
+2523 TIGTKQSI
-2531 QLTALTGAVTFVG
+2531 VLTALTGGVTFVD

-2561 AAGAITGGT
+2561 AAGAITGGV
-2570 TDPLSGETLT
+2570 TDPLSGATLT
-2580 LSSGAAITLPGV
+2580 LASGGATTLPGV
-2592 LSAKT
+2592 LTAGT
-2597 LTATS
+2597 LTASS
-2602 TGGAIAL
+2602 TGGAITL
-2609 ANAKNDFDTASVT
+2609 INAKNDFTTVKVT
-2622 NGTRAVTLTDVD
+2622 NAGRAVSLTDVNA
-2634 DLSIAG
+2634 LSVAG
-2640 ITGGAVVLSVGDHLT
+2640 ITGGAVALTVGDHLT

-2677 ILFNANNDVGTL
+2677 DLVNPGNDVGTL
-2689 TIDNGPRVV
+2689 SIDNGQRQVL
-2698 NFTDKNGVIIG
+2698 FTDKNGVIIG
-2709 GMKAGDLTLS
+2709 GVKAGIFTLT
-2719 TAGEMT
+2719 TAGEIS
-2725 QTGPIVVTGPTTI
+2725 QTGPIVAAGATTI
-2738 TNTAGAIT
+2738 TNSTAGAIT
-2746 LANNGNDFTSL
+2746 LADSGNDFTSI
-2757 KVSNGTRNVT
+2757 KVSNGARNVT
-2767 IVDKNDIAIAGVT
+2767 VVDKNDIAIAGVT

-2792 TQTAPIT
+2792 TQTAAIT
-2799 ASGIAVATVAGAV
+2799 ASGLAVATVSGPV
-2812 TLTNAGNDVSSLQ
+2812 TLTNAGNDVGTLQ
-2825 ITSGTQPASYTD
+2825 ITSSTQPASFTD
-2837 KNAVGLSTIAAG
+2837 KNAVSLSTIAAG
-2849 AFTLRAGGAI
+2849 AFTLRAGGAV
-2859 TQTQAATTSSFD
+2859 TQTQAATTTSFD
-2871 VATTLGGVTLGN
+2871 VATTVGGVTLGN
-2883 TGNSLGT
+2883 AGNSLGT
-2890 LSANLSAAGAPLT
+2890 LSASLSAAGAPLT
-2903 VVNNGLLKIAQV
+2903 VVNSGLLRVAQV
-2915 STQGQISISTLN
+2915 STLGQITISTLN

-2935 AGTPAP
+2935 AGSPAP
-2941 TIQTPSTIN
+2941 TLQTTSTVN
-2950 FSGVTGGIVMANGGT
+2950 FAGVSGGIVMANGGT

-2974 PTGKKIQWTLTSSAN
+2974 PAGKRIQWTLTSSAN
-2989 SGTGSLRDTLQS
+2989 SGAGSLRDTLQS

-3008 AQVTYSAP
+3008 AQVTYNAP
-3016 ATINLSSALPTVT
+3016 ATINLTSALPTVT
-3029 VPLSVVGKGN
+3029 VPLSVVGKSQ
-3039 LTLNGSAA
+3039 LTLDGSAA
-3047 GAGANG
+3047 GAGVNG
-3053 LAFSSTAKGSAV
+3053 LWFSSTAKGSTLN
-3065 SGVTFQN
+3065 GVTFQN
-3072 FGGAGLNLTDAAGTT
+3072 FSGAGVNIVGAAGTT
-3087 VSAISVSNSA
+3087 VTAITVTNSA
-3097 IGLRATGALASTV
+3097 IGLRASGVLASAGVNSLVTSS
-3110 ITGSTFIGNVQGA
+3110 IFIGNVQGA
-3123 YLAGTGITFGLAG
+3123 YLNATGLSFGLTG
-3136 QGNVLTGNASTT
+3136 QGNTLTGNASTT
-3148 AGIYITGVST
+3148 AGIYMTGAAA
-3158 GTIVQG
+3158 GTLVQG
-3164 NAVSQAANGISIN
+3164 NNISQATTGISIN
-3177 SATGVTVGGA
+3177 AVTGALIGGT

-3199 TGVFATGAC
+3199 TGVFGTGTC
-3208 SGSSVIKTAF
+3208 SGSSVVKTAF
-3218 GANVTTKYNTA
+3218 GSAVTTKYNTA
-3229 GARGLNVV
+3229 GARGLSVI

>member
-8 SRFARD
+8 NRFSRD
-14 NDASRTQGSA
+14 LDTSRTQGSA
-24 ARLARR
+24 ARLTRR
-30 KRMRGQGVT
+30 KRMRGQDVV

-59 HTNDTPHNKD
+59 HTNDQPNNKD

-79 NDKTNPSDSAT
+79 NDQTNPSDSAT

-104 DSGTSFSALPFY
+104 DYGTAFSALPFF

-139 FVGPIALA
+139 HVGPISLS
-147 RQATVGPVMWNAD
+147 RQATVGPVVWNPG

-170 SKLRVFAAPGTVD
+170 SKLRVSAAPGTVD

-209 TIIIRSDASEA
+209 TIIIRSDAAEA
-220 YPAAAPVNLLPDNGG
+220 YPAAAPVNLLPNNGG
-235 GYSLLASEVY
+235 GYNLLASEIY
-245 VQAPMTSRFEN
+245 IQAPMTSRSGT
-256 HANILAADKLVRIE
+256 HPNILAADKLVRIE
-270 NNFTGPLFGR
+270 NNFTAPLFGR

-307 AGVPPNYGPFFQY
+307 AGVPPNTNPFFQY
-320 GYGGNGGDILID
+320 GFGGNGGDILID
-332 GQIKN
+332 GQIRN
-337 TGYVNLQTNSVNP
+337 TGFVNLQTNSVNP

-384 NFSQHNIFAGSN
+384 NFAQHNIFAGSN

-445 IGGLSL
+445 VGGLSL

-484 GTVGVGNLNV
+484 GTVGIGNLNV

-553 ATSGGSMTL
+553 ATSGGSITL
-562 ADDDAITLTNLA
+562 ADDDAITLANLA

-586 GLLDAVNVV
+586 GLLDAVNVA
-595 TAGTGDIS
+595 TAGAGDIS

-644 PASPTQDFILTA
+644 PANPTQDFILTA

-672 DQLSFSAPLGRVLT
+672 DQLSFSAPVGRVLT

-697 PGSGYVTPPTVTFS
+697 PGSGYVTPPTVSFS
-711 AGSGAVVTPT
+711 AGTGAQVAPT
-721 AGDGKV
+721 VGDGKV
-727 TFVKVLSGGSGY
+727 TFVKVLNGGSGY

-772 ISNGGLNYKTAPKI
+772 ISNGGLNYKTAPTI

-792 GSGADA
+792 GSGAEA

-803 GLTALAVTNG
+803 GVTALAVTNG
-813 GAGYQVPPAVVIS
+813 GTGYQVPPAVVIS
-826 SGDGGSTGTVTVN
+826 AGDGGSTGTVTVN
-839 AQGAIQSINVAQGGT
+839 ANGAIQGINVAQGGT

-883 VTNGA
+883 VTNG
-888 VATGGSKYPGSTT
+888 VVTTGGSRYPGSTT

-921 ASLGAISNTDSG
+921 ASLGTITNTNSG

-954 VNGSGGVTAVAV
+954 VNGSGGVTAVSV
-966 VEGGLNYLPGDV
+966 VEGGLSYLPGDI
-978 LYLSDATL
+978 LYLSDTTL
-986 GAQGLR
+986 GARGLQ
-992 LTVKTVSTGGVITA
+992 LTVRTVSTGGVITA

-1040 IINFIQVI
+1040 VIDFIDVI

-1061 ISGVDG
+1061 ITGVNG

-1075 AYLIGSKVGYVVV
+1075 AFLNGSRVAFVQL
-1088 TNPGSGYTHGATV
+1088 TNPGSGYVNGATV
-1101 KFTGGNPL
+1101 TFTGGGAF
-1109 PGFEALGTV
+1109 PGFEALGNV

-1126 LSVDRPGS
+1126 ISVDRPGS

-1140 TGVTGGSGSGMQVA
+1140 TGITGGSGSGMQVA

-1169 SGTNYTGTP
+1169 SGKDYTGVP

-1192 AITAGVEQVVG
+1192 AITASVEQVVG

-1233 ASPVTVNGIGAIT
+1233 AAAVTVNGIGAIS
-1246 RVNLA
+1246 RINLA
-1251 TPGKGY
+1251 APGKGY

-1289 FSSAGVGYNSAPTV
+1289 FSSAGVGYTSAPTV

-1321 TNGFVTGITITKPG
+1321 TDGFVTGITITKPG

-1365 TGVTITSSGSGYNP
+1365 TGVTLTSSGSGYNP

-1428 FGSGALATSTLSG
+1428 FGSGALATSTILG

-1481 NVAQLSAKR
+1481 GVAQLSAKR

-1519 LTINRPSSDLTLD
+1519 LTINRPSSDLTLE

-1580 PVTAPAAVSLQ
+1580 PVTAPAAVTLQ
-1591 ADAGSIIGAPSGLV
+1591 ADAGSIIGAPAGLV
-1605 TTKNLAISALNSAT
+1605 TTKNLAISALNGAT

-1646 VVGTPTK
+1646 VVGSPTK

-1668 AISVYVADAGPN
+1668 AMSVYVADAGPN

-1697 NGAEVIAASANLS
+1697 SGAEVIAASANLS

-1746 QNVSAANNV
+1746 QNVTAANNV

-1762 MTVKSVSSSANNV
+1762 MTVKSVTSTANNV
-1775 TLTTLTPLGT
+1775 NLTTLTPLGT
-1785 TATNSIFVD
+1785 TATNTIFVD

-1809 DVLSSDPTGTA
+1809 DVLASDPTATS
-1820 PNVLATTA
+1820 PNVFATTA

-1836 DGIISLRTAIGTL
+1836 DGIITLRTAIGTL

-1869 PTGPAGFQS
+1869 PTGPTGFQS
-1878 VLSTTGNVKVTA
+1878 VLSTNGNVRVTA

-1897 DVQATASKMG
+1897 DVQATTSKMG
-1907 VTLTSTGGGVQ
+1907 VILTSTGGGVQ
-1918 LGSVVTNVLNGLVTV
+1918 LGSVVTNVLNGQVTV
-1933 TANQSITDG
+1933 TANKSITDG
-1942 DTKLDVTAKNLVIT
+1942 DTKLDVTARNVVLT

-1975 VTASAPGSIYFGND
+1975 VTAFAPGSIYVGND
-1989 QALSITSITGG
+1989 QALSIGSINGG
-2000 TVGISANGGITQT
+2000 TVGISANGGITQS
-2013 GVINAASLA
+2013 GVIDAVSLA

-2034 QANTLGAFGATN
+2034 QANKLGAFGATN

-2065 DMLKSDVGSMVIT
+2065 DMLASNVGSMVIT

-2088 IRAPRLTVQGNFK
+2088 IRAPRLTVQGNLK

-2160 TALTVTGNGSAITLD
+2160 TALTVTGNGAAITLD

-2190 GSVVFQDASGG
+2190 GSVVFQDATGG

-2207 NAALLWIKAAGAV
+2207 NAGLLWIKAAGAV
-2220 TQSAPIVASN
+2220 TQSAPIAAAN
-2230 LTVQGTGVD
+2230 LTVQGSGVD

-2245 QDNELGSVAIANGL
+2245 QDNELGSVAVANGL

-2275 FIDGGPVTIT
+2275 FIDGGPVTLT

-2290 TQSSAIQST
+2290 TQSGAIQST

-2331 ITYNDSAGD
+2331 ISFNDSAGN

-2364 LTGSTLNAVSTT
+2364 LTGNSLNAVSTT
-2376 GGVKLTNQ
+2376 GGVLLTDG

-2392 GTALKD
+2392 GTVVKD

-2444 DATNGTFVLVPPSV
+2444 DATNGTFVLVPPAV

-2465 YNTLTPPTYNP
+2465 YNTLTTPTYN
-2476 ANVPDTIAVDGNLT
+2476 AADVPDTIAVDGNLT

-2523 TTGTKQLI
+2523 TTGTNQTI
-2531 QLTALTGAVTFVG
+2531 ELTALTGAVTFVG

-2561 AAGAITGGT
+2561 AAGAITGAT

-2592 LSAKT
+2592 LTAKT

-2609 ANAKNDFDTASVT
+2609 ANAKNDFDTVTVT

-2634 DLSIAG
+2634 DLAIAG
-2640 ITGGAVVLSVGDHLT
+2640 ITGGAVALTVGDHLT
-2655 QTGAIVA
+2655 QSGAIVA
-2662 TSLTATSTT
+2662 TSLTANSTT

-2698 NFTDKNGVIIG
+2698 YFTDKNGVVIG

-2719 TAGEMT
+2719 TAGAMT

-2738 TNTAGAIT
+2738 TNTAGAIN
-2746 LANNGNDFTSL
+2746 LANNNNDFTSL

-2767 IVDKNDIAIAGVT
+2767 IVDKNDISIAGVT

-2799 ASGIAVATVAGAV
+2799 ASGLAVATVAGAV

-2825 ITSGTQPASYTD
+2825 ITSNTLPASYTD
-2837 KNAVGLSTIAAG
+2837 KNAVSLSTIAAG
-2849 AFTLRAGGAI
+2849 AFTLRAGGAV
-2859 TQTQAATTSSFD
+2859 TQTQAATTTSFD

-2883 TGNSLGT
+2883 AGNALGT
-2890 LSANLSAAGAPLT
+2890 LSANLAATGAPLT
-2903 VVNNGLLKIAQV
+2903 VVNNGLLRVAQV
-2915 STQGQISISTLN
+2915 STQGPIAISTLN

-2935 AGTPAP
+2935 PGTPAP
-2941 TIQTPSTIN
+2941 KIQTTSTIN
-2950 FSGVTGGIVMANGGT
+2950 FTGVTGGIVTANGGT
-2965 MVAPGGVTV
+2965 IVAPGGVTV
-2974 PTGKKIQWTLTSSAN
+2974 PTGKRIQWTLTSSAD
-2989 SGTGSLRDTLQS
+2989 SGTGSLRDTLQMV
-3001 INSLKAP
+3001 NSLKAP
-3008 AQVTYSAP
+3008 SQITYTAP
-3016 ATINLSSALPTVT
+3016 ATINLASPLPTVT
-3029 VPLSVVGKGN
+3029 VPLAVIGKSQ

-3053 LAFSSTAKGSAV
+3053 LSFSNTAANS
-3065 SGVTFQN
+3065 SITGVTFQN
-3072 FGGAGLNLTDAAGTT
+3072 FSGAGLNLTGAAGTT
-3087 VSAISVSNSA
+3087 VSAINVSNSA
-3097 IGLRATGALASTV
+3097 IGLRATGALAATV
-3110 ITGSTFIGNVQGA
+3110 ITASTFIGNVQGA
-3123 YLAGTGITFGLAG
+3123 YLAGTGITFGRVG

-3148 AGIYITGVST
+3148 AGIYITGASS

-3164 NAVSQAANGISIN
+3164 NAVSQATSGISIV
-3177 SATGVTVGGA
+3177 SATNATIGGTGS
-3187 AAGQFNTVAYAT
+3187 GQFNSVAFAT
-3199 TGVFATGAC
+3199 TGVFGTGTC
-3208 SGSSVIKTAF
+3208 TGSSVIKTAF
-3218 GANVTTKYNTA
+3218 GSNVTTKYNTS

>member
-8 SRFARD
+8 NRFARD
-14 NDASRTQGSA
+14 LDASRTPGSA

-30 KRMRGQGVT
+30 KRLRGQDVI

-97 LTNELQF
+97 NTNELQF
-104 DSGTSFSALPFY
+104 DTGTTFSGLPYFNT
-116 GSGTGFTNW
+116 GTQFHNW
-125 GTQLPPVGGNPGAN
+125 GTSLPSVGGIPSQNW
-139 FVGPIALA
+139 VGPISLA
-147 RQATVGPVMWNAD
+147 RQATVSATWNKTD
-160 ASAPGELFHL
+160 QPEPFHL
-170 SKLRVFAAPGTVD
+170 SKIRVTAAPGTVD

-197 IEVDFS
+197 MEIDFS
-203 QAVGKS
+203 QAIGIG
-209 TIIIRSDASEA
+209 TIIIRSNAAEA
-220 YPAAAPVNLLPDNGG
+220 YPVAAPVNLLPNGG
-235 GYSLLASEVY
+235 GGYNLLGTEIFVRATMTARYTNLLAAQSL
-245 VQAPMTSRFEN
+245 VQ
-256 HANILAADKLVRIE
+256 IE
-270 NNFTGPLFGR
+270 NQISGPFFGR
-280 VANGNFQVIAGASID
+280 VADGDFKVIAGASIVANG
-295 GVSGRSVEIFTG
+295 GVQIVTG
-307 AGVPPNYGPFFQY
+307 GGVPQNSTSYQTY
-320 GYGGNGGDILID
+320 GYGANGGDILID
-332 GQIKN
+332 GQITN
-337 TGYVNLQTNSVNP
+337 ANFVNLQVNSTNP
-350 RNILTGPSGLISGS
+350 RNILTGASGLISGS
-364 ASITLNN
+364 QSITLNN
-371 AGADGGTINVRTA
+371 AAADGGTINVRTA
-384 NFSQHNIFAGSN
+384 GFAQHNIFAGTN
-396 SGPAADIAINVNQVQ
+396 VGPAADIAINVDQIQ
-411 GNLTI
+411 GDLTI
-416 NALPASRATIAL
+416 NALPASKATIAL
-428 TASEP
+428 KASEP

-484 GTVGVGNLNV
+484 GTTGIGNLNV

-528 RLEATNLKLTAG
+528 RLEATNLKLAAG

-548 ADTVT
+548 SDTVT
-553 ATSGGSMTL
+553 ATSGGSITL
-562 ADDDAITLTNLA
+562 VDDDAITLTNLA

-586 GLLDAVNVV
+586 GLLDAVNVA

-644 PASPTQDFILTA
+644 PANPTQDFILTA

-663 SPDATFTVA
+663 SPNATFTVA

-711 AGSGAVVTPT
+711 AGNGAQVTPT

-762 LTAGVVTGIT
+762 VSAGTVTGIT
-772 ISNGGLNYKTAPKI
+772 ISNGGVNYKIAPKI

-798 VASVN
+798 VASVS
-803 GLTALAVTNG
+803 GLTALSVTNG
-813 GAGYQVPPAVVIS
+813 GSGYQVPPTVVIS
-826 SGDGGSTGTVTVN
+826 SGDGGATGAVSVN
-839 AQGAIQSINVAQGGT
+839 ATGAIQGINVAQGGT
-854 AFTAPPAVQIT
+854 AYTAAPLVQII

-883 VTNGA
+883 VTNGL
-888 VATGGSKYPGSTT
+888 VTSGGSRYPGSTT
-901 TTVTGTGT
+901 ATLTGGGGT
-909 GATGQALLGLTN
+909 GATAQPLLGLTN
-921 ASLGAISNTDSG
+921 GSLGTISNTNSG

-944 GTGAQIKVTA
+944 GTGAQVKVT
-954 VNGSGGVTAVAV
+954 GISGAGIVSGLAV
-966 VEGGLNYLPGDV
+966 VRGGGNYLPGDR

-986 GAQGLR
+986 GATGL
-992 LTVKTVSTGGVITA
+992 VANVDTVSTDGVITA
-1006 FEPVITAAGSGFNT
+1006 VSVVSGGTGFNT
-1020 TSTLRH
+1020 TSALNH
-1026 VGGTGGVLRVDGTT
+1026 VGGQGGILLVAGDTVVRFVRMDY
-1040 IINFIQVI
+1040 F
-1048 DGGFGYTTAPTVT
+1048 GFYTSAPTAT
-1061 ISGVDG
+1061 ISGVNG
-1067 LGSGATAT
+1067 LGSGATVQVLWDSTLLQVLGVRVLT
-1075 AYLIGSKVGYVVV
+1075 A
-1088 TNPGSGYTHGATV
+1088 GSGYSQGATIT
-1101 KFTGGNPL
+1101 FSGGGAPA
-1109 PGFEALGTV
+1109 GFQARATV

-1126 LSVDRPGS
+1126 VTVFDPGS

-1140 TGVTGGSGSGMQVA
+1140 TGVTGGSGNGMQVA
-1154 FNDQNYTVV
+1154 FNDQNYSVV

-1169 SGTNYTGTP
+1169 SGKNYTGAP

-1203 SITVTNPGTAYNP
+1203 SITITNPGTAYNP
-1216 ATTTISLV
+1216 ATTTIALV

-1233 ASPVTVNGIGAIT
+1233 AAPVTVNGIGAIS
-1246 RVNLA
+1246 RINLA

-1289 FSSAGVGYNSAPTV
+1289 FSSAGAGYASAPTV

-1316 AVATI
+1316 AIATI

-1349 GASQQAAAT
+1349 NATQQAAAK
-1358 ATTSFVV
+1358 ATTSYVV
-1365 TGVTITSSGSGYNP
+1365 TGVTVTSSGSGYNP
-1379 STTDVILNPVGSGAT
+1379 STTDVFLNPVGSGAT

-1400 GGAVTSIRITDNGS
+1400 GGVVTSIRITDNGS
-1414 GFSSTTPPTVTLIP
+1414 GYSSTTPPTVNLIP
-1428 FGSGALATSTLSG
+1428 FGSGALGTSTISG

-1446 VTVTNPGVNYAVP
+1446 VTVANPGVNYAVP

-1481 NVAQLSAKR
+1481 GVAQLSAKR

-1500 DALLAQFSIAGIT
+1500 DALLAQFSIVGIT

-1565 TVSLVATGSDLIINS
+1565 TISLTATGSDLIINS
-1580 PVTAPAAVSLQ
+1580 PVTAPAAVTLQ
-1591 ADAGSIIGAPSGLV
+1591 ADAGSIIGAPAGLV
-1605 TTKNLAISALNSAT
+1605 TTKNLAISALNGAT
-1619 VTTKVET
+1619 VTTKVEN
-1626 VSGRVNGAGAA
+1626 VSGRVNGAGAT
-1637 ITINESDDL
+1637 ITINETDDL

-1668 AISVYVADAGPN
+1668 AMSVYLADAGPN

-1688 SNLTEAVVG
+1688 SNLTEAVA
-1697 NGAEVIAASANLS
+1697 GAGADVIAASANLS

-1746 QNVSAANNV
+1746 QSVSAANNV

-1775 TLTTLTPLGT
+1775 TLTTLTPPGT
-1785 TATNSIFVD
+1785 TATNTISVD

-1809 DVLSSDPTGTA
+1809 DVLSSDPTGTS

-1828 RVSAVSKA
+1828 RVSAISKA
-1836 DGIISLRTAIGTL
+1836 NGIINLRTAVGTL

-1869 PTGPAGFQS
+1869 PTGPVGFKS
-1878 VLSTTGNVKVTA
+1878 VLSTAGNVKVTA

-1907 VTLTSTGGGVQ
+1907 ITLTSTGGGVQ
-1918 LGSVVTNVLNGLVTV
+1918 LGSVVTSVLNGLVTV
-1933 TANQSITDG
+1933 TANKSITDG
-1942 DTKLDVTAKNLVIT
+1942 DTTLDVTAKNVVLT

-1975 VTASAPGSIYFGND
+1975 VTAFAPGSIYFGND
-1989 QALSITSITGG
+1989 QALSIGSINGG
-2000 TVGISANGGITQT
+2000 TVGISANGGITQS

-2034 QANTLGAFGATN
+2034 QANKLGAFGATN
-2046 PASANGP
+2046 PASPNGP
-2053 GSVVVKDTSGSL
+2053 GTVVVKDTSGSL
-2065 DMLKSDVGSMVIT
+2065 DMLTSDVGKMMIT
-2078 AAGPVTQSGA
+2078 VAGPLTQSGP

-2101 DAISLDTQPN
+2101 DAIALDTQPN

-2116 AASNGSGGVGIKDAE
+2116 AASNGSGGVGIKDSE

-2160 TALTVTGNGSAITLD
+2160 TALTVTGNGAPITLD
-2175 TQTNKVDSFGAVNPS
+2175 TQTNNVDSFGAVNPS
-2190 GSVVFQDASGG
+2190 GSVVFQDATGG

-2207 NAALLWIKAAGAV
+2207 NAGLLWIKAAGAV
-2220 TQSAPIVASN
+2220 TQSAPIVAAN
-2230 LTVQGTGVD
+2230 LTVQGTGLD

-2245 QDNELGSVAIANGL
+2245 QDNELGTVAIANGL

-2266 DTIGDLNVA
+2266 DTIGVLNVA
-2275 FIDGGPVTIT
+2275 FVDGGPVTIT

-2290 TQSSAIQST
+2290 TQSGAIQAT
-2299 DLIVNGAGNGPIT
+2299 DLIVNGGGNAPIT

-2331 ITYNDSAGD
+2331 ITFNDSAGN
-2340 LVLAGLDGGKL
+2340 LVLAGLDGEKL

-2364 LTGSTLNAVSTT
+2364 VTGTSLNAVSSA
-2376 GGVKLTNQ
+2376 GGVRLTDG

-2392 GTALKD
+2392 GTAVKD

-2423 SSVAGDVNVVGNLT
+2423 TSVAGDINVVNNLT

-2444 DATNGTFVLVPPSV
+2444 NAPNGTFVLVQPAK
-2458 ISAQVLS
+2458 INAQVLS
-2465 YNTLTPPTYNP
+2465 YNTLTPPTYDP

-2490 INKPGQAVTFGN
+2490 IYKPGQAVTFGN

-2512 ADSITVNGPLV
+2512 AASITVNGPLV
-2523 TTGTKQLI
+2523 TTGTQQSI
-2531 QLTALTGAVTFVG
+2531 ELTALTGGVTFVG

-2561 AAGAITGGT
+2561 AAGAIIGGA
-2570 TDPLSGETLT
+2570 TDPLSGSALT
-2580 LSSGAAITLPGV
+2580 LASGNAITLPGV
-2592 LSAKT
+2592 LTAGT
-2597 LTATS
+2597 LTAS
-2602 TGGAIAL
+2602 SSGGAITL
-2609 ANAKNDFDTASVT
+2609 TNAKNDFTRVKVT
-2622 NGTRAVTLTDVD
+2622 NETRAVSLTDVNA
-2634 DLSIAG
+2634 LSVAG
-2640 ITGGAVVLSVGDHLT
+2640 ITGGAVALTVGDHLT

-2662 TSLTATSTT
+2662 TSLTANSTT

-2677 ILFNANNDVGTL
+2677 DLINPGNDVGTL
-2689 TIDNGPRVV
+2689 SIDNGQRQVL
-2698 NFTDKNGVIIG
+2698 FTDKNGVIIG
-2709 GMKAGDLTLS
+2709 GVKAGIFTLT
-2719 TAGEMT
+2719 TAGEVS
-2725 QTGPIVVTGPTTI
+2725 QTGPIVAAGASTI

-2746 LANNGNDFTSL
+2746 LANSGNDFTSL

-2767 IVDKNDIAIAGVT
+2767 VSDKSDIAIAGVT
-2780 AGQFTLATVGAV
+2780 AGQFTLNTTGAV

-2799 ASGIAVATVAGAV
+2799 ATGLAV
-2812 TLTNAGNDVSSLQ
+2812 TTAAGPVTLANAGNDVNTLQ
-2825 ITSGTQPASYTD
+2825 INSGLQPASFTD
-2837 KNAVGLSTIAAG
+2837 KSGVSLSTIAAG
-2849 AFTLRAGGAI
+2849 AFTLRAGGAV
-2859 TQTQAATTSSFD
+2859 TQTQAATTTSFD
-2871 VATTLGGVTLGN
+2871 VATTSGGVTLGN

-2890 LSANLSAAGAPLT
+2890 LSANLAAAGAPLT

-2915 STQGQISISTLN
+2915 TTQGQIAISTLN

-2935 AGTPAP
+2935 AGSPAP
-2941 TIQTPSTIN
+2941 TLQTTSTVN
-2950 FSGVTGGIVMANGGT
+2950 FSGVSGGIVMANGGT
-2965 MVAPGGVTV
+2965 MVAPGGVTI
-2974 PTGKKIQWTLTSSAN
+2974 PTGKRIQWTLTSSAN
-2989 SGTGSLRDTLQS
+2989 SGAGSLRDTLQS

-3008 AQVTYSAP
+3008 AQITSTAP
-3016 ATINLSSALPTVT
+3016 TTINLTSALPTVT
-3029 VPLSVVGKGN
+3029 VPLSVVGKSQ
-3039 LTLNGSAA
+3039 LTLDGSAA
-3047 GAGANG
+3047 GAGVNG
-3053 LAFSSTAKGSAV
+3053 LWFSSTATGSSL

-3072 FGGAGLNLTDAAGTT
+3072 FSGAGVNIAGAAGTT
-3087 VSAISVSNSA
+3087 VTAISVSNSA
-3097 IGLRATGALASTV
+3097 IGLRASGVLASAGVNSLVTS
-3110 ITGSTFIGNVQGA
+3110 STFIGNVQGA
-3123 YLAGTGITFGLAG
+3123 YLNATGLTFGLAG

-3148 AGIYITGVST
+3148 AGIFMTGAAA

-3164 NAVSQAANGISIN
+3164 NGISQATTGISIN
-3177 SATGVTVGGA
+3177 SVTGALIGGTG
-3187 AAGQFNTVAYAT
+3187 AGQFNTVAFAT
-3199 TGVFATGAC
+3199 TGVFGTGTC
-3208 SGSSVIKTAF
+3208 SGSSVVKTAF
-3218 GANVTTKYNTA
+3218 GSAVTTKYNTA
-3229 GARGLNVV
+3229 GARGLSVI

>member
-8 SRFARD
+8 NRFSRD
-14 NDASRTQGSA
+14 LDASRTQGSS

-30 KRMRGQGVT
+30 KRLRGQDVI

-59 HTNDTPHNKD
+59 HTNDAPHNKD
-69 QAYMYNFEIF
+69 QAYMYDFEIF

-97 LTNELQF
+97 NTNELQF
-104 DSGTSFSALPFY
+104 DTGTTFSGLPYFST
-116 GSGTGFTNW
+116 GTQFHNW
-125 GTQLPPVGGNPGAN
+125 GTSLPSVGGIPSQNW
-139 FVGPIALA
+139 VGPISLA
-147 RQATVGPVMWNAD
+147 RQATVSATWNKTD
-160 ASAPGELFHL
+160 QPEPFHL
-170 SKLRVFAAPGTVD
+170 SKIRVTAAPGTVD

-197 IEVDFS
+197 MEIDFS
-203 QAVGKS
+203 QAIGIGK
-209 TIIIRSDASEA
+209 IIIRSNAAEA
-220 YPAAAPVNLLPDNGG
+220 YPDAAPVGLLPNGG
-235 GYSLLASEVY
+235 GGYNLLGTEIY
-245 VQAPMTSRFEN
+245 VQATMTSKHQN
-256 HANILAADKLVRIE
+256 LLAAEHLVQIE
-270 NNFTGPLFGR
+270 NQISGPFFGR
-280 VANGNFQVIAGASID
+280 VADGDFKVIAGASIVANG
-295 GVSGRSVEIFTG
+295 GVQIVTG
-307 AGVPPNYGPFFQY
+307 GGVPQNSTSYQTY
-320 GYGGNGGDILID
+320 GYGANGGDILID
-332 GQIKN
+332 GQITN
-337 TGYVNLQTNSVNP
+337 ANFVNLQVNSTNP
-350 RNILTGPSGLISGS
+350 HNILTGASGLISGS
-364 ASITLNN
+364 QSITLNN
-371 AGADGGTINVRTA
+371 AAADGGTINVRTA
-384 NFSQHNIFAGSN
+384 GFAQHNIFAGTN
-396 SGPAADIAINVNQVQ
+396 VGPAADIAINVDQIQ
-411 GNLTI
+411 GDLTI
-416 NALPASRATIAL
+416 NALPASKATIAL
-428 TASEP
+428 KASEP

-484 GTVGVGNLNV
+484 GTTGIGNLNV
-494 TATAGDIA
+494 TATSGDIA

-513 DSINLTASGNIASQA
+513 DSINLTAAGNIASQA
-528 RLEATNLKLTAG
+528 RLEATNLKLAAG

-548 ADTVT
+548 SDTVT
-553 ATSGGSMTL
+553 ATSGGSITL
-562 ADDDAITLTNLA
+562 VDDDAITLTNLA

-586 GLLDAVNVV
+586 GLLDAVNVT

-644 PASPTQDFILTA
+644 PANPTQDFILTA

-663 SPDATFTVA
+663 SPNATFTVA

-711 AGSGAVVTPT
+711 AGSGAQVTPT

-762 LTAGVVTGIT
+762 VSAGTVTGIT
-772 ISNGGLNYKTAPKI
+772 ISNGGVNYKIAPKI

-798 VASVN
+798 VASVS
-803 GLTALAVTNG
+803 GLTALSVTNG
-813 GAGYQVPPAVVIS
+813 GSGYQVPPTVVIS
-826 SGDGGSTGTVTVN
+826 SGDGGATGAVSVN
-839 AQGAIQSINVAQGGT
+839 ATGAIQGINVAQGGT
-854 AFTAPPAVQIT
+854 AYTAAPLVQII

-883 VTNGA
+883 VTNGL
-888 VATGGSKYPGSTT
+888 VTSGGSKYPGSTT
-901 TTVTGTGT
+901 ATLSGGGGT
-909 GATGQALLGLTN
+909 GATAQPLLGLTN
-921 ASLGAISNTDSG
+921 GSLGTISNTNSG

-944 GTGAQIKVTA
+944 GTGAEVKVT
-954 VNGSGGVTAVAV
+954 GISGAGIVSGLAV
-966 VEGGLNYLPGDV
+966 VRGGGNYLPGDR

-986 GAQGLR
+986 GATGL
-992 LTVKTVSTGGVITA
+992 VANVDTVSTDGLITA
-1006 FEPVITAAGSGFNT
+1006 VSVVSGGTGFNT
-1020 TSTLRH
+1020 TSALNH
-1026 VGGTGGVLRVDGTT
+1026 VGGQGGILRVEGDTVVK
-1040 IINFIQVI
+1040 FVRM
-1048 DGGFGYTTAPTVT
+1048 DYYGFYTSAPTAT
-1061 ISGVDG
+1061 ISGVNG
-1067 LGSGATAT
+1067 LGSGATVQVLWDST
-1075 AYLIGSKVGYVVV
+1075 LLQVLGVRVLTG
-1088 TNPGSGYTHGATV
+1088 GSGYSQGATIT
-1101 KFTGGNPL
+1101 FSGGGAPTG
-1109 PGFEALGTV
+1109 FQARGTV
-1118 FTSTNVTG
+1118 YTSTNVTG
-1126 LSVDRPGS
+1126 VTVFDPGS

-1140 TGVTGGSGSGMQVA
+1140 TGVTGGSGNGMQVA
-1154 FNDQNYTVV
+1154 FNDQNYSVV

-1169 SGTNYTGTP
+1169 SGKNYSGAP
-1178 TVSLSSPNAGGTTA
+1178 TVSLSSPNSGGTTA

-1203 SITVTNPGTAYNP
+1203 SITITNPGTAYNP
-1216 ATTTISLV
+1216 ATTTIALV

-1233 ASPVTVNGIGAIT
+1233 AAPVTVNGIGAIS
-1246 RVNLA
+1246 RINLA

-1289 FSSAGVGYNSAPTV
+1289 FSTAGVGYTSAPTV

-1316 AVATI
+1316 AIATI

-1335 SGYVNGATVSFTGG
+1335 SGYVNGATVSFIGG
-1349 GASQQAAAT
+1349 NATQQAAAT
-1358 ATTSFVV
+1358 ATTSYVV
-1365 TGVTITSSGSGYNP
+1365 TGVTLTSSGSGYNP

-1400 GGAVTSIRITDNGS
+1400 GGVVTSIRITDNGS
-1414 GFSSTTPPTVTLIP
+1414 GYSSTTPPTVTLIP
-1428 FGSGALATSTLSG
+1428 FGSGALGTSTIAG

-1481 NVAQLSAKR
+1481 GVAQLSAKR

-1500 DALLAQFSIAGIT
+1500 DALLAQFSIVGIA

-1565 TVSLVATGSDLIINS
+1565 TISLTATGSDLIINS
-1580 PVTAPAAVSLQ
+1580 PVTAPAAVTLQ
-1591 ADAGSIIGAPSGLV
+1591 ADAGSIIGAPAGLV

-1619 VTTKVET
+1619 VTTKVEN
-1626 VSGRVNGAGAA
+1626 VSGRVNGAGAT
-1637 ITINESDDL
+1637 ITINETDDL

-1668 AISVYVADAGPN
+1668 AMSVYLADAGPN

-1688 SNLTEAVVG
+1688 SNLTEAVA
-1697 NGAEVIAASANLS
+1697 GAGADVIAASANLS

-1746 QNVSAANNV
+1746 QSVSAANNV

-1775 TLTTLTPLGT
+1775 TLTTLTPPGT
-1785 TATNSIFVD
+1785 TATNTISVD

-1809 DVLSSDPTGTA
+1809 DVLSSDPTGTS

-1828 RVSAVSKA
+1828 RVSAISKA
-1836 DGIISLRTAIGTL
+1836 NGIINLRTAVGTL

-1869 PTGPAGFQS
+1869 PTGPVGFKS
-1878 VLSTTGNVKVTA
+1878 VLSTAGNVKVTA

-1907 VTLTSTGGGVQ
+1907 ITLTSTGGGVQ
-1918 LGSVVTNVLNGLVTV
+1918 LGSVVTSVLNGLVTV
-1933 TANQSITDG
+1933 TANKSITDG
-1942 DTKLDVTAKNLVIT
+1942 DTKLDVTAKNVVLT

-1975 VTASAPGSIYFGND
+1975 VTAFAPGSIYFGND
-1989 QALSITSITGG
+1989 QALSIGSINGG
-2000 TVGISANGGITQT
+2000 TVGISANGAITQS
-2013 GVINAASLA
+2013 GVIDAVSLA

-2034 QANTLGAFGATN
+2034 QANKLGAFGATN
-2046 PASANGP
+2046 PASPNGP
-2053 GSVVVKDTSGSL
+2053 GSVVVKDASGSL
-2065 DMLKSDVGSMVIT
+2065 DMLASDVGSMVIT
-2078 AAGPVTQSGA
+2078 VAGPLTQSGP
-2088 IRAPRLTVQGNFK
+2088 IRAPRLTVQGNLK
-2101 DAISLDTQPN
+2101 DAIALDTQPN

-2116 AASNGSGGVGIKDAE
+2116 AASNGSGGVGIKDSE
-2131 GALDIAFIQGGPVN
+2131 GALDVAFIQGGPVN

-2160 TALTVTGNGSAITLD
+2160 TALTVTGNGAPITLD
-2175 TQTNKVDSFGAVNPS
+2175 TQTNNVDSFGAVNPS
-2190 GSVVFQDASGG
+2190 GSVVFQDATGG

-2207 NAALLWIKAAGAV
+2207 NAGLLWIKAAGAV
-2220 TQSAPIVASN
+2220 TQSAPIVAAN
-2230 LTVQGTGVD
+2230 LTVQGTGLD

-2245 QDNELGSVAIANGL
+2245 QDNDLGTVAIANGL

-2266 DTIGDLNVA
+2266 DTIGVLDVA
-2275 FIDGGPVTIT
+2275 FLDGGPVTIT

-2290 TQSSAIQST
+2290 TQSGAIQAT
-2299 DLIVNGAGNGPIT
+2299 DLIVNGGGNAPIT

-2320 NTFKASNGTAD
+2320 DTFKASNGTAD
-2331 ITYNDSAGD
+2331 ITFNDSAGN
-2340 LVLAGLDGGKL
+2340 LVLAGLDGEKL

-2364 LTGSTLNAVSTT
+2364 VTGTSLNAVSSA
-2376 GGVKLTNQ
+2376 GGVKLTNG

-2392 GTALKD
+2392 GTAVKD

-2423 SSVAGDVNVVGNLT
+2423 TSVAGDINVVNNLT

-2444 DATNGTFVLVPPSV
+2444 NAPNGTFVLVQPAK
-2458 ISAQVLS
+2458 INAQVLS
-2465 YNTLTPPTYNP
+2465 YNTLTPPTYDP

-2512 ADSITVNGPLV
+2512 AASITVNGPLV
-2523 TTGTKQLI
+2523 TTGAKQSI
-2531 QLTALTGAVTFVG
+2531 ELTALTGGVTFVG

-2561 AAGAITGGT
+2561 AAGAIIGDA
-2570 TDPLSGETLT
+2570 TDPLSGSALT
-2580 LSSGAAITLPGV
+2580 LASGNAITLPGV
-2592 LSAKT
+2592 LTAGT
-2597 LTATS
+2597 LTASS
-2602 TGGAIAL
+2602 TGGAITL
-2609 ANAKNDFDTASVT
+2609 TNAKNDFTSVKVT
-2622 NGTRAVTLTDVD
+2622 NATRAVSLTDVNA
-2634 DLSIAG
+2634 LSVAG
-2640 ITGGAVVLSVGDHLT
+2640 ITGGAVALTVGDHLT

-2662 TSLTATSTT
+2662 TSLTANSTT

-2677 ILFNANNDVGTL
+2677 DLINPGNDVGTL
-2689 TIDNGPRVV
+2689 SIDNGQRQVL
-2698 NFTDKNGVIIG
+2698 FTDKNGVIIG
-2709 GMKAGDLTLS
+2709 GMKAGIFTLT
-2719 TAGEMT
+2719 TAGEIS
-2725 QTGPIVVTGPTTI
+2725 QTGPIVAAGATTI

-2746 LANNGNDFTSL
+2746 LANSGNDFASL

-2767 IVDKNDIAIAGVT
+2767 VSDKSDIAIAGVT
-2780 AGQFTLATVGAV
+2780 AGQFTLNTTGAV

-2799 ASGIAVATVAGAV
+2799 ATGLAV
-2812 TLTNAGNDVSSLQ
+2812 TTAAGPVTLANAGNDVTTLQ
-2825 ITSGTQPASYTD
+2825 INSGLQPASFTD
-2837 KNAVGLSTIAAG
+2837 KNAVSLSTIAAG
-2849 AFTLRAGGAI
+2849 DFTLRAGGAV
-2859 TQTQAATTSSFD
+2859 TQTQAATTTSFD
-2871 VATTLGGVTLGN
+2871 VATTSGGVTLGN

-2890 LSANLSAAGAPLT
+2890 LSANLTAAGAPLT

-2915 STQGQISISTLN
+2915 STQGQIAISTLN

-2935 AGTPAP
+2935 AGSPAP
-2941 TIQTPSTIN
+2941 TLQTTSTVN
-2950 FSGVTGGIVMANGGT
+2950 FSGVSGGIVMANGGT
-2965 MVAPGGVTV
+2965 MVAPGGVTI
-2974 PTGKKIQWTLTSSAN
+2974 PTGKRIQWTLTSSAN
-2989 SGTGSLRDTLQS
+2989 SGAGSLRDTLQS

-3008 AQVTYSAP
+3008 AQITSTAP
-3016 ATINLSSALPTVT
+3016 TTINLTSALPTVT
-3029 VPLSVVGKGN
+3029 VPLSVVGKSQ

-3047 GAGANG
+3047 GAGVNG
-3053 LAFSSTAKGSAV
+3053 LWFSSTATGSSL

-3072 FGGAGLNLTDAAGTT
+3072 FSGAGVNIDGAAGTT
-3087 VSAISVSNSA
+3087 VTAISVSNSA
-3097 IGLRATGALASTV
+3097 IGLRASGVLASAGVNSLVTS
-3110 ITGSTFIGNVQGA
+3110 STFIGNVQGA
-3123 YLAGTGITFGLAG
+3123 YLNATGLTFGLAG

-3148 AGIYITGVST
+3148 AGIFMTGAAA

-3164 NAVSQAANGISIN
+3164 NGISQATTGISIN
-3177 SATGVTVGGA
+3177 SVTGALIGGTG
-3187 AAGQFNTVAYAT
+3187 AGQFNTVAFAT
-3199 TGVFATGAC
+3199 TGVFGTGTC
-3208 SGSSVIKTAF
+3208 SGSSVVKTAF
-3218 GANVTTKYNTA
+3218 GSAVTTKYNTA
-3229 GARGLNVV
+3229 GARGLSVI